1 MNVFRK
7 CFEQNH
13 FDVMIG
19 FTKNRLT
26 AENSEPV
33 RYPEENS
40 MTDVLDTVLET
51 RSERRKKWNRDALIK
66 AACSVVSR
74 KGIDA
79 ATVHDLKEEEDVGLG
94 TACNYFRSKNVLI
107 FAAIEQTMGGLAQR
121 IRVVTNTFE
130 DPAPPKLSHSTQG
143 P

>member
-79 ATVHDLKEEEDVGLG
+79 ATVHDLKEEEDVGL
-94 TACNYFRSKNVLI
+94 
-107 FAAIEQTMGGLAQR
+107 AQH